1 MKWPR
6 VYAAEIMSETSRE
19 KRLLMLEKVPDH
31 LQALVKRHVEIAYE
45 LRKSVGNKRQ
55 ERRAKSGR

>member
-6 VYAAEIMSETSRE
+6 VYAREIVLETSRE
-19 KRLLMLEKVPDH
+19 KRISMLDQVPAH
-31 LQALVKRHVEIAYE
+31 LQALVRKHTEIAYE

-55 ERRAKSGR
+55 ATRAKGNR